1 MAWSIQ
7 LIAGPRLTHRH
18 WGTAARSVV
27 HMMVQL
33 SVAQSLIT
41 GVVIVMKDHPEHMSS
56 ALLNFRAGIPAGV
69 R

>member
-1 MAWSIQ
+1 
-7 LIAGPRLTHRH
+7 
-18 WGTAARSVV
+18 
-27 HMMVQL
+27 MMVQL

-41 GVVIVMKDHPEHMSS
+41 GVIIVMKDHPEHMSN